1 MNVGDLVRFK
11 TWADSDRELGI
22 ILRVYPTDPPG
33 LSHADV
39 HWLDGDVEAWRLEQ
53 LEKL

>member
-1 MNVGDLVRFK
+1 MKVGDLVRFK
-11 TWADSDRELGI
+11 TWTDTDREMGI
-22 ILRVYPTDPPG
+22 ILRVYPASPAR

-39 HWLDGDVEAWRLEQ
+39 HWFERAVEAVRLEQ

>member
-11 TWADSDRELGI
+11 TWADPVRQLGI
-22 ILRVYPTDPPG
+22 ILRVHPTDPVR

-39 HWLDGDVEAWRLEQ
+39 HWLEGAVEAWRLEQ